1 MPWRETARDEYRR
14 ESDRYASD
22 MTDGEWALIEP
33 FMPPAHRHGRPRTTD
48 LREVVNA
55 VLYIATSGCQ
65 WRMLPREF
73 PPVSTVQRYFHDWRD
88 SGLWET
94 IHFHLALQTRELEGR
109 KAQPTAGVPPLS
121 RLRRRIDSQSVKT
134 TESGGL
140 SGFDAGKR
148 VKGRKRHILVD
159 TIGLLFGLVVHGA
172 DIQDRDGVPAV
183 PESIRQACPG
193 CVASSPTVPMVG
205 RSCAIPSS
213 TWESGRSRSSSA
225 LTKPR
230 ALRFCRAA
238 GS

>member
-33 FMPPAHRHGRPRTTD
+33 FMPSTRRHGRPRTTD

-65 WRMLPREF
+65 WRMPPRAF
-73 PPVSTVQRYFHDWRD
+73 PPVSTVRRYFHDWRD

-94 IHFHLALQTRELEGR
+94 IHFHLALRTRELEGR

-134 TESGGL
+134 T
-140 SGFDAGKR
+140 AGA
-148 VKGRKRHILVD
+148 
-159 TIGLLFGLVVHGA
+159 VHGGM
-172 DIQDRDGVPAV
+172 DPLSNPVS
-183 PESIRQACPG
+183 EN
-193 CVASSPTVPMVG
+193 
-205 RSCAIPSS
+205 
-213 TWESGRSRSSSA
+213 
-225 LTKPR
+225 
-230 ALRFCRAA
+230 RAA
-238 GS
+238 GRSIDREGPHPRLPVGKERLPRS